1 MKKFLLSVC
10 SFALIFNQAFAQN
23 HNQEFYLD
31 KSHSQRTTGWIL
43 TSIGGAMIIG
53 GSIAFAENFE
63 IFGPG
68 GESEAIIVGAGT
80 VMAGIGVIQLIK
92 ASKNKIRA
100 GVSINNYMKP
110 TLNNGKME
118 FSKNALLNGTVCISL
133 SKTKRTSL
141 MSY

>member
-1 MKKFLLSVC
+1 MKKIILTFC
-10 SFALIFNQAFAQN
+10 SFAFLLNQTFAQN
-23 HNQEFYLD
+23 HNQDYYLD

-53 GSIAFAENFE
+53 GSIAFSENFE

-68 GESEAIIVGAGT
+68 GESEAIIIGAGT
-80 VMAGIGVIQLIK
+80 VITGVGVIQLIK

-110 TLNNGKME
+110 TLNNGKIE
-118 FSKNALLNGTVCISL
+118 FSKNALLNGTLCISL